1 MASQFNIHKDIS
13 KAETLPASFYRD
25 ASMFETMKDQI
36 FLKSWQW
43 VGDQSLVKL
52 PKSFY
57 PFVLL
62 DGYLTEPML
71 LTHDNSGNINCLTN
85 VCTHRGNILAM
96 SSGKSNKLTCNYHGR
111 RFKLD
116 GEFESMPEFEKTK
129 DFPRPCDNLHQFPL
143 KKWGPFLFAGLNPS
157 FDFQEV
163 IDVMDQRIGF
173 LPLDKFS
180 FGPKVLI
187 FNFFLN

>member
-1 MASQFNIHKDIS
+1 MASPFNIHKDIS

-25 ASMFETMKDQI
+25 SSMFETMKDQI

-96 SSGKSNKLTCNYHGR
+96 SSG
-111 RFKLD
+111 
-116 GEFESMPEFEKTK
+116 
-129 DFPRPCDNLHQFPL
+129 
-143 KKWGPFLFAGLNPS
+143 
-157 FDFQEV
+157 
-163 IDVMDQRIGF
+163 
-173 LPLDKFS
+173 
-180 FGPKVLI
+180 
-187 FNFFLN
+187 